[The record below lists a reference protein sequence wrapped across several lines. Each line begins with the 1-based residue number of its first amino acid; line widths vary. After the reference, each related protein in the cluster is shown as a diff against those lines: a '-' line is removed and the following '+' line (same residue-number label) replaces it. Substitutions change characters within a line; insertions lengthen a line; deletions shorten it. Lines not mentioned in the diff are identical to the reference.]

1 MYQTDKKMLLAGLS
15 EDDSACVND
24 VPLRLFSRVP
34 IRNDLNIRNYKITVS
49 IKIFIFWVHLLFYIT
64 YTIQY

>member
-1 MYQTDKKMLLAGLS
+1 MLLAGLS

-24 VPLRLFSRVP
+24 VSLRLFSRVP